1 MSYIVYENGFF
12 VDRSCFLNYWL
23 EKGLS
28 MSMIDA
34 LITVCHGDLTKD
46 NIKRKLEDGSILK
59 CHSIGKA
66 KHKKMRDIIT
76 GVIEENSYAKS

>member
-1 MSYIVYENGFF
+1 MPYIVYENGFF
-12 VDRSCFLNYWL
+12 IDRSDFLDYWR

-46 NIKRKLEDGSILK
+46 NIKRKLNNGSILK

-66 KHKKMRDIIT
+66 KYKKMCDII
-76 GVIEENSYAKS
+76 GSVM

>member
-1 MSYIVYENGFF
+1 MPYIVYENGFF
-12 VDRSCFLNYWL
+12 VDRSGFLNYWR

-28 MSMIDA
+28 MSMINA

-66 KHKKMRDIIT
+66 KYKKMCDII
-76 GVIEENSYAKS
+76 GNAMEDN

>member
-12 VDRSCFLNYWL
+12 VDRSRFMSYWL

-34 LITVCHGDLTKD
+34 LITVCRGNLTMD
-46 NIKRKLEDGSILK
+46 NIKRKLEDGSVLK
-59 CHSIGKA
+59 CRSIGKA
-66 KHKKMRDIIT
+66 KYKKMCDIIT
-76 GVIEENSYAKS
+76 GVMEENKA

>member
-1 MSYIVYENGFF
+1 MPYIVYENGLF
-12 VDRSCFLNYWL
+12 VDRSGFFNYWR

-34 LITVCHGDLTKD
+34 LIAVSHGDLTKD

-66 KHKKMRDIIT
+66 KYKKMRDII
-76 GVIEENSYAKS
+76 VSVMEENK

>member
-12 VDRSCFLNYWL
+12 IDRSGFLNYWR

-28 MSMIDA
+28 ISMINA
-34 LITVCHGDLTKD
+34 LVAACHGNLTKD

-59 CHSIGKA
+59 CHSIGKT
-66 KHKKMRDIIT
+66 KYKKMCDII
-76 GVIEENSYAKS
+76 GSVMEEDI

>member
-12 VDRSCFLNYWL
+12 VDRSGFLNYWRK
-23 EKGLS
+23 KGLS

-46 NIKRKLEDGSILK
+46 NIKRKLEDGSVLK
-59 CHSIGKA
+59 CRSIGKA
-66 KHKKMRDIIT
+66 KYKKMCYII
-76 GVIEENSYAKS
+76 GSAME

>member
-1 MSYIVYENGFF
+1 MSYIVYENGLF
-12 VDRSCFLNYWL
+12 VDRSGFLNYWR

-46 NIKRKLEDGSILK
+46 NIIRKLKDGSVLK

-66 KHKKMRDIIT
+66 KYKKMCDII
-76 GVIEENSYAKS
+76 GSVMEQ